1 VLLEDF
7 LVNGDSFYFCDV
19 LAESVF
25 TVCYYVQLF
34 PMAKLVATQMSF
46 VHSFIYMWCI
56 FMYLDGTLVILTT
69 GKVKLCLGVA
79 SQHKY
84 VRFTVCTCG
93 DEDCASQP
101 AAENVATCVVLGRAN
116 IGGEYRQC
124 VELF

>member
-1 VLLEDF
+1 MLLEDF
-7 LVNGDSFYFCDV
+7 LVNGDGFYFCDVV

-34 PMAKLVATQMSF
+34 LMAKLVATQMSC
-46 VHSFIYMWCI
+46 VHSFIYMWCT

-84 VRFTVCTCG
+84 VRLLCVRVVMRIVHH
-93 DEDCASQP
+93 SQ
-101 AAENVATCVVLGRAN
+101 LLKMLQRA
-116 IGGEYRQC
+116 
-124 VELF
+124 